1 MGLLL
6 IPAVAMLLATGGL
19 VIALLIFT
27 RLLVLARLWMLT
39 LWLLFASLIVAVVS
53 TFTLVT
59 TAALLGETTGDFFGL
74 EAFAAFFPAFP
85 AGLFALAF
93 AGWRTW
99 GRDFFGA
106 FGISSVIGLG
116 VFG

>member
-1 MGLLL
+1 MRLLL

-59 TAALLGETTGDFFGL
+59 TAALLGETTGEFLGL

-85 AGLFALAF
+85 AGFFALAF
-93 AGWRTW
+93 AGWRAW
-99 GRDFFGA
+99 GRGFFGA
-106 FGISSVIGLG
+106 FGIGAVIGLG